1 MFLRDWVKLTPS
13 AALLEFPRLT
23 EVDSSIS
30 QTEIVDGYVCVAHG
44 KILLSELGIRER
56 QIGSVTI
63 LHTDAM
69 LRIKL
74 RFGGSSVPLADAAAA
89 LLASGRK
96 HILLSLD
103 GVNSIS
109 AKNLGELVATYVSV
123 KNGGGQFK
131 LFNLTPTVRQ
141 LMQATN
147 LFAVFQLHDTEANA
161 IESFPAEARQAT
173 GNVISQEA

>member
-1 MFLRDWVKLTPS
+1 MC
-13 AALLEFPRLT
+13 
-23 EVDSSIS
+23 I
-30 QTEIVDGYVCVAHG
+30 AHG
-44 KILLSELGIRER
+44 KRLLSELGIRER
-56 QIGSVTI
+56 RVGSVTI

-74 RFGGSSVPLADAAAA
+74 RFGGSSVPLADATAA

-109 AKNLGELVATYVSV
+109 AKNLGELVATYVAV

-131 LFNLTPTVRQ
+131 LFNLTPMVRQ

-147 LFAVFQLHDTEANA
+147 LFAVFEFHDTEANA
-161 IESFPAEARQAT
+161 LKSFLGEANLTA
-173 GNVISQEA
+173 GGAVSQELKQDDRL

>member
-1 MFLRDWVKLTPS
+1 M
-13 AALLEFPRLT
+13 
-23 EVDSSIS
+23 
-30 QTEIVDGYVCVAHG
+30 
-44 KILLSELGIRER
+44 SELGIKER
-56 QIGSVTI
+56 RIGSVTI
-63 LHTDAM
+63 LDSDAL

-74 RFGGSSVPLADAAAA
+74 RFGGSSVTLADATSA

-109 AKNLGELVATYVSV
+109 AKNLGELISTYLAV

-131 LFNLTPTVRQ
+131 LFNLTPMVRQ
-141 LMQATN
+141 LMEATN

-161 IESFPAEARQAT
+161 IKSFPAEVSHPTQDCDLAK
-173 GNVISQEA
+173 V

>member
-1 MFLRDWVKLTPS
+1 
-13 AALLEFPRLT
+13 
-23 EVDSSIS
+23 
-30 QTEIVDGYVCVAHG
+30 VCIAHE
-44 KILLSELGIRER
+44 KILLSELGIKER
-56 QIGSVTI
+56 RIGSVTI

-89 LLASGRK
+89 LLAVGRK

-103 GVNSIS
+103 GVSSIS
-109 AKNLGELVATYVSV
+109 AKNLGELVATYVAV

-131 LFNLTPTVRQ
+131 LVNLTPTVRQ

-161 IESFPAEARQAT
+161 IESFLSEAGQTT
-173 GNVISQEA
+173 GSVISQEAETR